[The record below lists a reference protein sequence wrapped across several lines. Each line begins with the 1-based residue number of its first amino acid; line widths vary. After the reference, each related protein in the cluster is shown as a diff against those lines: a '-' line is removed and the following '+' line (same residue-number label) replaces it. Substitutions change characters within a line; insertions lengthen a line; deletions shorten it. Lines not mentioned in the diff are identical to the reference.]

1 MLSFLK
7 NCQKKFNKYL
17 VIEGIPKMTYLKLF
31 PIGIMI
37 LTLAG
42 CYNAAMM
49 RVSGETRDTCQS
61 ESDCPADYICV
72 FNISQDSVLGE
83 CVHENAY
90 DPWANRQL
98 EDFIKLKNK
107 KKEEKQW
114 KPIQQNK

>member
-1 MLSFLK
+1 MIHYDRKSYEEHR
-7 NCQKKFNKYL
+7 NTIIKF
-17 VIEGIPKMTYLKLF
+17 LKLF
-31 PIGIMI
+31 HIGILVLA
-37 LTLAG
+37 LTG

-49 RVSGETRDTCQS
+49 RASGESRQTCQS

-83 CVHENAY
+83 CVDQDAY
-90 DPWANRQL
+90 DPWANRRL
-98 EDFIKLKNK
+98 EDIIRLKNK

>member
-1 MLSFLK
+1 MLHYDRKSYEEYRDTIIKFLK
-7 NCQKKFNKYL
+7 PL
-17 VIEGIPKMTYLKLF
+17 T
-31 PIGIMI
+31 IG
-37 LTLAG
+37 LTGLIALSAIA

-49 RVSGETRDTCQS
+49 RATGESRQACQS

-72 FNISQDSVLGE
+72 FNISKDSVLGE

-107 KKEEKQW
+107 KKEEEQW